1 MRLDAARGREEEGKV
16 RGFRAR
22 VVVEGTEETRQE
34 R

>member
-22 VVVEGTEETRQE
+22 VVVEGIETRQE